1 MNYVILSFSTENIKN
16 KIRIINNP
24 TPLETYTVAPEEWVG
39 SRDNGPTMGILPPL
53 FLLNLTSEMK
63 MPQTQLLNLQQR
75 VWISQ
80 G

>member
-1 MNYVILSFSTENIKN
+1 MQDELCYSLSTENIKN

-24 TPLETYTVAPEEWVG
+24 TPLEIYTAAPEEGVG

-63 MPQTQLLNLQQR
+63 MPQTQLFNLHQ
-75 VWISQ
+75 
-80 G
+80 